1 MNMVM
6 LSIRKV
12 QKKNLATDD
21 TYKRKEEKKRE
32 KMVICKVI
40 YT

>member
-12 QKKNLATDD
+12 QKKILATDN
-21 TYKRKEEKKRE
+21 TYKRKEKKR
-32 KMVICKVI
+32 KLVICKVI